1 MSSRQRTSL
10 FNLGYVVMTAGAAAL
25 EVDFIPYL
33 IRHAAGD
40 WGELDDFDKQ
50 QNDLA
55 VKEGFRILSAYN
67 IDGGVR
73 IWIITEGDR
82 SATTVL
88 LPEDY

>member
-1 MSSRQRTSL
+1 MDSRNIISR

-33 IRHAAGD
+33 ARHAAGD
-40 WGELDDFDKQ
+40 WGDVDAFDKQ

-55 VKEGFRILSAYN
+55 VKQGLRILSAYTT
-67 IDGGVR
+67 DAGTR
-73 IWIITEGDR
+73 FWIITESDR

>member
-1 MSSRQRTSL
+1 MGSRQSTSL
-10 FNLGYVVMTAGAAAL
+10 FNLGYVVMTVGAAAL

-55 VKEGFRILSAYN
+55 VKQGLRILSAY
-67 IDGGVR
+67 DTDEGVR
-73 IWIITEGDR
+73 IWIITESDR

-88 LPEDY
+88 LPDEY